1 MQLSD
6 LLEMDM
12 GEVSEWLIENAH
24 RFTLQPKPIE
34 VDSPE
39 DVEIVGEEILCF
51 DGCDWVIDYVDYDSE
66 QGVNYMANGTHIE
79 AYLPLPEKL

>member
-1 MQLSD
+1 M
-6 LLEMDM
+6 
-12 GEVSEWLIENAH
+12 
-24 RFTLQPKPIE
+24 QPKPIE